1 MSHTADIH
9 AAITLGAA
17 PAAVTTA
24 ITAPPSPR
32 ALSVTGNAAGITGD
46 VTLVGTDYS
55 GAALTEVIALSG
67 ADTVFGREAFA
78 TVTSIGVPAQTNSG
92 TDTVSVGVADRLYS
106 IPTARAFADSGIQ
119 PLADAGTYP
128 DSALT
133 ATETVVRARLEAAC
147 RCALLPSYVA
157 EALDGTHSNI
167 LRLAFS
173 NPTHESPRRPL
184 TVTAAS
190 IDGVALT
197 ATELAAVKAHGDGR
211 LVRTDGAGWSSSTGY
226 QDLAVEVTYYHGWSV
241 ADELAV
247 RAALLYT
254 VRILAQGELPIGA
267 TDYDTGGRAA
277 RFPYPGVRPHWTGDD
292 EVDSLIAELEEHR
305 VVIA

>member
-46 VTLVGTDYS
+46 VTLVGTDYA
-55 GAALTEVIALSG
+55 GGALTETIALSG
-67 ADTVFGREAFA
+67 AETVYGREAFA
-78 TVTSIGVPAQTNSG
+78 AVASITVPAQTHAG

-106 IPTARAFADSGIQ
+106 IPTARAFTDSGLQ
-119 PLADAGTYP
+119 PLSDAGTYP
-128 DSALT
+128 DAIVL
-133 ATETVVRARLEAAC
+133 ATESVVRARLQAAV
-147 RCALLPSYVA
+147 RCALLPSVVTDV
-157 EALDGTHSNI
+157 LDGNRTRE
-167 LRLAFS
+167 LRLRHR

-184 TVTAAS
+184 TVSAAT
-190 IDGVALT
+190 IDGTALT
-197 ATELAAVKAHGDGR
+197 ATELAALKAHADGR
-211 LVRTDGAGWSSSTGY
+211 LVRTDGKSWSSSTGY
-226 QDLAVEVTYYHGWSV
+226 QDLAVTVTYYHGWAV
-241 ADELAV
+241 VPELGL
-247 RAALLYT
+247 RAALLYS

-267 TDYDTGGRAA
+267 ADYDAGGPAR

-292 EVDSLIAELEEHR
+292 EVDSLIAEIEEGK